1 MKKKLPKIVKVTTLL
16 LFTFCFLLSIS
27 FAQVPQKMSYQAVI
41 RDGSTNLVTSH
52 AVGMRIQILQTSEF
66 GAAVYIET
74 HSTTTNANGLV
85 TLEIGSGNIVLGTF
99 AGINWAA
106 GPYFIKTETDPTGG
120 TSYSITGTSQL
131 LSVPYA
137 LHAKTV
143 ASYTETDPM
152 VKAINGIIKSN
163 GTTISAATA
172 GTDYL
177 TPTGSAG
184 LLTNFP
190 ILNQNTTG
198 NAATVT
204 TNANLT
210 GEVTSTGNATI
221 IANKQTMTAT
231 APVSITGSPTVIAT
245 GAVAISIAAAT
256 PSTAGS
262 MSAADKTKLD
272 GIATQAHTIGE
283 SFGGGII
290 FYLDASGKHGL
301 IAATTDQSTAI
312 QWYNG
317 SLTNTTAFASS
328 VGAGDGNT
336 SMIVFNQGAGAY
348 AAKLC
353 YDLNTGGFTDWYLP
367 SKYEL
372 DLMYKNIGQG
382 NLLGLG
388 NVGSFAY
395 YYYWS
400 STEYDNTYT
409 WMQYFSNG
417 NQNISS
423 KLYAYYVRAVRA
435 F

>member
-1 MKKKLPKIVKVTTLL
+1 MKK
-16 LFTFCFLLSIS
+16 LFTTIAAVVITVYVL
-27 FAQVPQKMSYQAVI
+27 AQAPQKMSYQAVI
-41 RDGSTNLVTSH
+41 RDGVGTLLQSH

-66 GAAVYIET
+66 GAAVYVET
-74 HSTTTNANGLV
+74 HSTTTNVNGLV
-85 TLEIGSGNIVLGTF
+85 TLEIGSGNVVFGTF

-120 TSYSITGTSQL
+120 TSYTITGTSQL

-137 LHAKTV
+137 LYAKTV
-143 ASYTETDPM
+143 ASYPETDPI
-152 VKAINGIIKSN
+152 VKAINGIVKSN
-163 GTTISAATA
+163 GTTISVATA

-177 TPTGSAG
+177 TPTGSAA

-231 APVSITGSPTVIAT
+231 APVSITGNPTVIAS

-262 MSAADKTKLD
+262 MSATDKTKLNA
-272 GIATQAHTIGE
+272 IAIPAHTIGE
-283 SFGGGII
+283 SYGGGII

-301 IAATTDQSTAI
+301 IAATTDQSTGI

-317 SLTNTTAFASS
+317 SYTNTTAFASS

-372 DLMYKNIGQG
+372 NLMYQNIGQG

-388 NVGSFAY
+388 NVGGFAY
-395 YYYWS
+395 NYYWS
-400 STEYDNTYT
+400 STENYT
-409 WMQYFSNG
+409 NLAWFQCFFCSG
-417 NQNISS
+417 SQNYGY
-423 KLYAYYVRAVRA
+423 KNLTNYVRAVRA